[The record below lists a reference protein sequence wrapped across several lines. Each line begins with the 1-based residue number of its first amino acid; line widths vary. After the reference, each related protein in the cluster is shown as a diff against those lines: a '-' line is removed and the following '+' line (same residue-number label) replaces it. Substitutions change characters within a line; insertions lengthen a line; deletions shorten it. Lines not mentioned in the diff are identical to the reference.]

1 MSDLKLFDGAKV
13 KLRNGEIREIK
24 HSSDHVYSW
33 RSVSAGITWTQSGK
47 HFDDGDIDSLD
58 IVEVLY
64 PEDDPDL
71 ASQPE
76 VATGTCDDP
85 NQAAASY
92 VLHWRHDHERISGVI
107 PRILS
112 QSEVD
117 LIKMVLEAVVPVRDV
132 EIVKVDRG

>member
-1 MSDLKLFDGAKV
+1 MSDLNLFDGAKV
-13 KLRNGEIREIK
+13 KLRNGETGVIK
-24 HSSDHVYSW
+24 RHADHAYPW
-33 RSVSAGITWTQSGK
+33 RGVSAGITWTQSGK
-47 HFDDGDIDSLD
+47 HFDGSIDSLD
-58 IVEVLY
+58 IVEVLN
-64 PEDDPDL
+64 PEDCPDS

-76 VATGTCDDP
+76 AAPVTCGDP
-85 NQAAASY
+85 INPAAACY

-117 LIKMVLEAVVPVRDV
+117 LIEMVLEAVVPVRDV